1 MYLIFQR
8 IRIFIFFFVF
18 TLSVHGYL
26 FSITTKQ
33 QTSRIAQNNQLGGT
47 IKMRNLETF
56 LNEESL
62 LRRIDQLKSQGIAE
76 HDLHVI
82 SKNKLNG
89 SALDYTDVQFKDAE
103 GSFGDKVAAFFTGED
118 PQHRVFDKL
127 DLSESERVEYD
138 KAVDSGK
145 ILLYVD
151 NDAYYNDGLHTHS
164 ENNEYRTGNTV
175 AGYTTGVAANET
187 DADYA
192 STHRTNNLN
201 NREEVVDMNNNNY
214 NNSGLSYE
222 EYNKLSREE
231 RLNYLDTD
239 LRDRNDISDDEKI
252 KLHEERLR
260 VNKDVVQSGEV
271 TIDKNVVSERQEFD
285 VPVSHDEVTIER
297 RKVNETAAPGHFD
310 NDLEEETI
318 RVPLTEERVSIEK
331 ENVVAEELTINKNR
345 VTDTEHVSEEVR
357 REEVEIDDTNA
368 HRRNDLDNDLTDRR

>member
-1 MYLIFQR
+1 
-8 IRIFIFFFVF
+8 
-18 TLSVHGYL
+18 
-26 FSITTKQ
+26 
-33 QTSRIAQNNQLGGT
+33 
-47 IKMRNLETF
+47 MRNLETF

-62 LRRIDQLKSQGIAE
+62 LRRIDQLKAQGIAE

-82 SKNKLNG
+82 SKNKLDG

-127 DLSESERVEYD
+127 ELSESERVEYD
-138 KAVDSGK
+138 NAVDSGK

-151 NDAYYNDGLHTHS
+151 NDAYYN
-164 ENNEYRTGNTV
+164 NNTPGAVGNPDS
-175 AGYTTGVAANET
+175 
-187 DADYA
+187 DADHA
-192 STHRTNNLN
+192 ELHRTNNLN
-201 NREEVVDMNNNNY
+201 NGEEVVNMNNNNNY

-222 EYNKLSREE
+222 EYNNLSREE
-231 RLNYLDTD
+231 RLNYLDSD
-239 LRDRNDISDDEKI
+239 LRERNDLSDDEKI
-252 KLHEERLR
+252 QLHEERLR

-297 RKVNETAAPGHFD
+297 RKVNETAVDGHFD
-310 NDLEEETI
+310 NDLDEETI

-331 ENVVAEELTINKNR
+331 ENVVSEELLIKKNR

-368 HRRNDLDNDLTDRR
+368 HRRDDLDNDLTDRR

>member
-1 MYLIFQR
+1 M
-8 IRIFIFFFVF
+8 
-18 TLSVHGYL
+18 
-26 FSITTKQ
+26 
-33 QTSRIAQNNQLGGT
+33 
-47 IKMRNLETF
+47 KMRNLETF

-82 SKNKLNG
+82 SKNKLEG
-89 SALDYTDVQFKDAE
+89 SALDYTDVQYKDAE

-127 DLSESERVEYD
+127 NLSESERVEYD
-138 KAVDSGK
+138 NAVNSGQ

-151 NDAYYNDGLHTHS
+151 NDAHHDGNHHD
-164 ENNEYRTGNTV
+164 NEYRTGNVV
-175 AGYTTGVAANET
+175 AGHTTGVPANET

-192 STHRTNNLN
+192 ATHRTNNLN
-201 NREEVVDMNNNNY
+201 NGEEVVDMKNY
-214 NNSGLSYE
+214 SNE
-222 EYNKLSREE
+222 EYNNLSREE
-231 RLNYLDTD
+231 RLNLLDND
-239 LRDRNDISDDEKI
+239 LRERNDISDDEKI

-297 RKVNETAAPGHFD
+297 RKVNETVADGHFD
-310 NDLEEETI
+310 NDLDEETI

-331 ENVVAEELTINKNR
+331 ENVVAEELLIKKNR

-368 HRRNDLDNDLTDRR
+368 HRRDGLDNDLTDRR

>member
-1 MYLIFQR
+1 
-8 IRIFIFFFVF
+8 
-18 TLSVHGYL
+18 
-26 FSITTKQ
+26 
-33 QTSRIAQNNQLGGT
+33 
-47 IKMRNLETF
+47 MRNLETF

-62 LRRIDQLKSQGIAE
+62 LRRIDQLKSEGIAE

-82 SKNKLNG
+82 SKHKLEG

-127 DLSESERVEYD
+127 NLTEAERVEYD
-138 KAVDSGK
+138 NAVDSGK

-151 NDAYYNDGLHTHS
+151 NDAYTADHDSTLRHDDVPNHLNEDRNTGLGYAAST
-164 ENNEYRTGNTV
+164 NT
-175 AGYTTGVAANET
+175 ET

-192 STHRTNNLN
+192 EKHRNNNLN
-201 NREEVVDMNNNNY
+201 NGEEVVDMNNKKYNY
-214 NNSGLSYE
+214 D
-222 EYNKLSREE
+222 EYNQLSREE
-231 RLNYLDTD
+231 RLNYLDSD

-260 VNKDVVQSGEV
+260 VNKDVVESGEV

-297 RKVNETAAPGHFD
+297 RKVNETVADGHFD
-310 NDLEEETI
+310 NDLDDETI
-318 RVPLTEERVSIEK
+318 RVPLTEERVSIDK
-331 ENVVAEELTINKNR
+331 ENVVSEELLIKKNR

-357 REEVEIDDTNA
+357 REEVDIDDSNA

>member
-1 MYLIFQR
+1 M
-8 IRIFIFFFVF
+8 
-18 TLSVHGYL
+18 
-26 FSITTKQ
+26 
-33 QTSRIAQNNQLGGT
+33 
-47 IKMRNLETF
+47 KMRNLETF

-62 LRRIDQLKSQGIAE
+62 LRRIDQLKSEGIAE

-82 SKNKLNG
+82 SKSKLEG

-118 PQHRVFDKL
+118 PQHKVFDKL
-127 DLSESERVEYD
+127 NLSESERVEYD
-138 KAVDSGK
+138 NAVNSGK

-151 NDAYYNDGLHTHS
+151 NDAYYSNDS
-164 ENNEYRTGNTV
+164 DVNKEYRTGNTV
-175 AGYTTGVAANET
+175 AGHTTGMINNTDT
-187 DADYA
+187 DADHA
-192 STHRTNNLN
+192 ELHRNNNLKT
-201 NREEVVDMNNNNY
+201 REEEINMNNNKNLNY
-214 NNSGLSYE
+214 D
-222 EYNKLSREE
+222 EYNKLTKEE
-231 RLNYLDTD
+231 RLNYLDND

-260 VNKDVVQSGEV
+260 VNKDTVQSGEV

-297 RKVNETAAPGHFD
+297 RKVNESVADGHFD
-310 NDLEEETI
+310 NDLDEETI
-318 RVPLTEERVSIEK
+318 RVPLTEERVSVDK
-331 ENVVAEELTINKNR
+331 ENVVAEELLIKKNR

>member
-1 MYLIFQR
+1 M
-8 IRIFIFFFVF
+8 
-18 TLSVHGYL
+18 
-26 FSITTKQ
+26 
-33 QTSRIAQNNQLGGT
+33 
-47 IKMRNLETF
+47 KMRNLETF

-82 SKNKLNG
+82 SKNKLDG

-127 DLSESERVEYD
+127 ELSESERVEYD
-138 KAVDSGK
+138 NAVDSGK

-151 NDAYYNDGLHTHS
+151 NDADYNGQSNKLSS
-164 ENNEYRTGNTV
+164 EDNEYRTGNTV
-175 AGYTTGVAANET
+175 AGHTTGVAATHATSDARHAAGNET

-192 STHRTNNLN
+192 STHRKNNLN

-214 NNSGLSYE
+214 NNSGLSFE
-222 EYNKLSREE
+222 EYNKLSKEE
-231 RLNYLDTD
+231 RLNYLDSD

-252 KLHEERLR
+252 QLHEERLR

-297 RKVNETAAPGHFD
+297 RKVNETVADGHFD
-310 NDLEEETI
+310 NDLDEETI

-331 ENVVAEELTINKNR
+331 ENVVSEELLIKKNR

>member
-1 MYLIFQR
+1 
-8 IRIFIFFFVF
+8 
-18 TLSVHGYL
+18 
-26 FSITTKQ
+26 
-33 QTSRIAQNNQLGGT
+33 
-47 IKMRNLETF
+47 MRNLETF

-62 LRRIDQLKSQGIAE
+62 LRRIDQLKSEGIAE

-82 SKNKLNG
+82 SKHKLDG

-138 KAVDSGK
+138 NAVNSGK

-151 NDAYYNDGLHTHS
+151 NDAYYNNTSGVV
-164 ENNEYRTGNTV
+164 GNPD
-175 AGYTTGVAANET
+175 T

-192 STHRTNNLN
+192 ATHRTNNLN
-201 NREEVVDMNNNNY
+201 NREDVVDMSNNNY

-222 EYNKLSREE
+222 EYNKLPKEE
-231 RLNYLDTD
+231 RLNYLDND
-239 LRDRNDISDDEKI
+239 LRERNDISDDEKI
-252 KLHEERLR
+252 QLHEERLR

-297 RKVNETAAPGHFD
+297 RKVNETAADGHFD
-310 NDLEEETI
+310 NNLDEETI
-318 RVPLTEERVSIEK
+318 RVPLTEERVSIDK
-331 ENVVAEELTINKNR
+331 ENVVSEELLIKKNR

-368 HRRNDLDNDLTDRR
+368 HRRDGLDNDLTDRR

>member
-1 MYLIFQR
+1 M
-8 IRIFIFFFVF
+8 
-18 TLSVHGYL
+18 
-26 FSITTKQ
+26 
-33 QTSRIAQNNQLGGT
+33 
-47 IKMRNLETF
+47 KMRNLETF

-62 LRRIDQLKSQGIAE
+62 LRRIDQLKTQGIAE

-82 SKNKLNG
+82 SKNKLDG

-127 DLSESERVEYD
+127 ELSESERVEYD
-138 KAVDSGK
+138 NAVDSGK

-151 NDAYYNDGLHTHS
+151 NDAYATDEGSTLRDNDVPDHINETDPTGL
-164 ENNEYRTGNTV
+164 
-175 AGYTTGVAANET
+175 GYAASVNVDT

-192 STHRTNNLN
+192 EKHKRNNLN
-201 NREEVVDMNNNNY
+201 NGEEVVNMNNNNNY

-222 EYNKLSREE
+222 EYNNLSREE
-231 RLNYLDTD
+231 RLNNLDSD

-252 KLHEERLR
+252 QLHEERLR

-297 RKVNETAAPGHFD
+297 RKVNETVADGHFD
-310 NDLEEETI
+310 NDLDEETI
-318 RVPLTEERVSIEK
+318 RVPLTEERVSIDK
-331 ENVVAEELTINKNR
+331 ENVVSEELLIKKNR

-368 HRRNDLDNDLTDRR
+368 HRRDDLDNDLTDRRDDLGNDLTDRR

>member
-1 MYLIFQR
+1 M
-8 IRIFIFFFVF
+8 
-18 TLSVHGYL
+18 
-26 FSITTKQ
+26 
-33 QTSRIAQNNQLGGT
+33 
-47 IKMRNLETF
+47 KMRNLETF

-62 LRRIDQLKSQGIAE
+62 LRRIDQLKSEGIAE

-82 SKNKLNG
+82 SKHKLDG

-138 KAVDSGK
+138 NAVNSGK

-151 NDAYYNDGLHTHS
+151 NDAYYNNTSGVV
-164 ENNEYRTGNTV
+164 GNPD
-175 AGYTTGVAANET
+175 T

-192 STHRTNNLN
+192 ATHRTNNLN
-201 NREEVVDMNNNNY
+201 NREDVVDMSNNNY

-222 EYNKLSREE
+222 EYNKLPKEE
-231 RLNYLDTD
+231 RLNYLDND
-239 LRDRNDISDDEKI
+239 LRERNDISDDEKI
-252 KLHEERLR
+252 QLHEERLR

-297 RKVNETAAPGHFD
+297 RKVNETAADGHFD
-310 NDLEEETI
+310 NNLDEETI
-318 RVPLTEERVSIEK
+318 RVPLTEERVSIDK
-331 ENVVAEELTINKNR
+331 ENVVSEELLIKKNR

-368 HRRNDLDNDLTDRR
+368 HRRDGLDNDLTDRR

>member
-1 MYLIFQR
+1 M
-8 IRIFIFFFVF
+8 
-18 TLSVHGYL
+18 
-26 FSITTKQ
+26 
-33 QTSRIAQNNQLGGT
+33 
-47 IKMRNLETF
+47 KMRNLETF

-82 SKNKLNG
+82 SKNKLDG

-127 DLSESERVEYD
+127 ELSESERVEYD
-138 KAVDSGK
+138 NAVDSGK

-151 NDAYYNDGLHTHS
+151 NDAYYNNNTPGLV
-164 ENNEYRTGNTV
+164 GNPDS
-175 AGYTTGVAANET
+175 
-187 DADYA
+187 DADHA
-192 STHRTNNLN
+192 DLHRTNNLN
-201 NREEVVDMNNNNY
+201 NGEEVVNMNNNNNY
-214 NNSGLSYE
+214 KNSGLSYE
-222 EYNKLSREE
+222 EYNNLSREE
-231 RLNYLDTD
+231 RLNYLDSD

-252 KLHEERLR
+252 QLHEERLR

-297 RKVNETAAPGHFD
+297 RKVNETAADGHFD
-310 NDLEEETI
+310 NDLDEETI
-318 RVPLTEERVSIEK
+318 RIPLTEERVSIEK
-331 ENVVAEELTINKNR
+331 ENVVSEELLIKKNR